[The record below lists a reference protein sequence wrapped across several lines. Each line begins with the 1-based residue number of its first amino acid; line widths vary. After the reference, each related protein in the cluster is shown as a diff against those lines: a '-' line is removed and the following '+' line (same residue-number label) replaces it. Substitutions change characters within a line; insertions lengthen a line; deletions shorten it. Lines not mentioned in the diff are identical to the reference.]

1 MPTGTVKWFDVKK
14 GFGFIVNADGKD
26 VFVHFTSI
34 EGDGFRSLKDGE
46 PVEYELIKGEKGLS
60 AQHVRRLNA
69 KDQSDKP
76 GKVAAAAPAEGIAH
90 TARAAGVGQP
100 SAANPT

>member
-34 EGDGFRSLKDGE
+34 EGEGFRSLKDGE
-46 PVEYELIKGEKGLS
+46 KVEYEETGGAKGLS
-60 AQHVRRLNA
+60 AKSVRRMKSA
-69 KDQSDKP
+69 KIEARTTVDRMQ
-76 GKVAAAAPAEGIAH
+76 PADVEH
-90 TARAAGVGQP
+90 EQP
-100 SAANPT
+100 ATNNSASA